1 MANLPQISKKQKI
14 CIICEGLEDHYYI
27 NRLEELRVWKDVY
40 DFVPINVKS
49 ASNIFPR
56 YQNEYNNN
64 SYSAIL
70 VFCDTDKAPYREYAQ
85 IKKKI
90 NEFHNKTSASGKV
103 VIFAN
108 PCTMQIILSHFGDVM
123 LTTQS
128 KRTNAPL
135 IYDLTGVANYD
146 AHEDQVKAI
155 CRKITRTSYE
165 AMKLRIANINRGDQ
179 TTSSTNF
186 MDFIEKF
193 ESDDLKW
200 IKTLNKALSE

>member
-1 MANLPQISKKQKI
+1 MSNLPQISKKQKI
-14 CIICEGLEDHYYI
+14 CIICEGLEDHSYI
-27 NRLEELRVWKDVY
+27 NKLKELRVWNSIY
-40 DFVPINVKS
+40 EFVPINAKS
-49 ASNIFPR
+49 ASSIFPR

-70 VFCDTDKAPYREYAQ
+70 VFCDTDKAPYREYTQ

-108 PCTMQIILSHFGDVM
+108 PCTMQIILSHFGDVS

-128 KRTNAPL
+128 KRTNANL
-135 IYDLTGVANYD
+135 IFDLTGVENYD

-155 CRKITRTSYE
+155 CRKITQTNYNT
-165 AMKLRIANINRGDQ
+165 MKTRISNINYSEE
-179 TTSSTNF
+179 TVSSTNF
-186 MDFIEKF
+186 IDFIAKF
-193 ESDDLKW
+193 ESDDSRW
-200 IKTLNKALSE
+200 IKNINKALTE

>member
-1 MANLPQISKKQKI
+1 MSNLPQISKKQKI
-14 CIICEGLEDHYYI
+14 CIICEGLEDHSYI
-27 NRLEELRVWKDVY
+27 NKLKELRVWNSIY
-40 DFVPINVKS
+40 EFVPINAKS
-49 ASNIFPR
+49 ASSIFPR

-70 VFCDTDKAPYREYAQ
+70 VFCDTDKAPYREYIQ

-108 PCTMQIILSHFGDVM
+108 PCTMQIILSHFGDVS

-128 KRTNAPL
+128 KRTNANL
-135 IYDLTGVANYD
+135 IFDLTGVENYD

-155 CRKITRTSYE
+155 CRKITQTNYNT
-165 AMKLRIANINRGDQ
+165 MKTRISNINYSEE
-179 TTSSTNF
+179 TVSSTNF
-186 MDFIEKF
+186 IDFIEKF
-193 ESDDLKW
+193 ESDDSRW
-200 IKTLNKALSE
+200 IKNINKALTE

>member
-14 CIICEGLEDHYYI
+14 CIICEGFEDHSYI
-27 NRLEELRVWKDVY
+27 NRLEELQVWKDVY
-40 DFVPINVKS
+40 DFIPVNVKS

-85 IKKKI
+85 VKRKI
-90 NEFHNKTSASGKV
+90 NEFHNKTSASSKV

-135 IYDLTGVANYD
+135 IYDLTGVADYD

-155 CRKITRTSYE
+155 CRKITRTNYE
-165 AMKLRIANINRGDQ
+165 AMKIRIANINRGDQ